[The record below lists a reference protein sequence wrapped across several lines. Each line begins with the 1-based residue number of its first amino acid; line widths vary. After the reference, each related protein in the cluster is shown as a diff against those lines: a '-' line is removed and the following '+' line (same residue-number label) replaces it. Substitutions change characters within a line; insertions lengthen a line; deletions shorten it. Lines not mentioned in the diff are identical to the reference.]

1 MSEQV
6 ETKSRNHASM
16 GVESLIDRLRDEGVG
31 AGRDE
36 SEKIIT
42 EARQKAAM
50 IKQQAQQEAEDIVSS
65 ARKEADAFKAAGKDA
80 LELAARDAHLKLR
93 EVVMNR
99 FNEEVQRLV
108 GKVMAPEPFME
119 KLILQVVG
127 RVRDNTGL
135 DKEDKLSIKLPEDLI
150 NIDDLRKKP
159 EELKEGT
166 MAHFVLSV
174 MASLFKEGISYQ
186 PSGNIN
192 AGLKVYMDEG
202 NVEVDLSDEAISAVL
217 LEHLQPRFRA
227 LLEGVVK

>member
-1 MSEQV
+1 MSEKV
-6 ETKSRNHASM
+6 ESKSSSHTSM
-16 GVESLIDRLRDEGVG
+16 GVESLINRLRDEGVG
-31 AGRDE
+31 VGQAE

-42 EARQKAAM
+42 EARKKSALL
-50 IKQQAQQEAEDIVSS
+50 KQQARQEAEEIIST
-65 ARKEADAFKAAGKDA
+65 ARKEADALKVAGHDA
-80 LELAARDAHLKLR
+80 LMLAGRDAHLKLR

-108 GKVMAPEPFME
+108 GSVMAPEPFME

-127 RVRDNTGL
+127 RVRDQTGL
-135 DKEDKLSIKLPEDLI
+135 DKEDKLRIELPEDLI
-150 NIDDLRKKP
+150 NIDDLRKNP

-166 MAHFVLSV
+166 MAHFVLSI
-174 MASLFKEGISYQ
+174 MASLLKEGISYQ

-192 AGLKVYMDEG
+192 AGLKVYLDEG
-202 NVEVDLSDEAISAVL
+202 SVEVDLSDEAISAVL

>member
-1 MSEQV
+1 MSEKV
-6 ETKSRNHASM
+6 ETKSSNHASI
-16 GVESLIDRLRDEGVG
+16 GVESLISRLRDEGVG
-31 AGRDE
+31 AGQAE
-36 SEKIIT
+36 SDKIIT
-42 EARQKAAM
+42 EAKKKAAS
-50 IKQQAQQEAEDIVSS
+50 IKKQAQQEAEQIIST
-65 ARKEADAFKAAGKDA
+65 ARKEADAFKSAGNDA
-80 LELAARDAHLKLR
+80 LVLAGRDAHLKLR

-108 GKVMAPEPFME
+108 GNVMTPEPFME

-127 RVRDNTGL
+127 RVRDQSGL
-135 DKEDKLSIKLPEDLI
+135 DKEDKLSIQLPEELI
-150 NIDDLRKKP
+150 NIDDLRKNP

-166 MAHFVLSV
+166 MAHFVLSI
-174 MASLFKEGISYQ
+174 MASLLKEGISYQ

-192 AGLKVYMDEG
+192 AGLKVYLDDG

>member
-1 MSEQV
+1 MSEK
-6 ETKSRNHASM
+6 EKTLSSDHASI
-16 GVESLIDRLRDEGVG
+16 GVEALINRLRDQGVG
-31 AGRDE
+31 AGQAE
-36 SEKIIT
+36 SEKIIS

-50 IKQQAQQEAEDIVSS
+50 IKQQAQQEAEEIVSG
-65 ARKEADAFKAAGKDA
+65 ARKDAESFKAAGRDA

-93 EVVMNR
+93 EVVMTR
-99 FNEEVQRLV
+99 FSEEVQRLV

-127 RVRDNTGL
+127 RVRDESGMN
-135 DKEDKLSIKLPEDLI
+135 KQDKLNIKLPEDLI
-150 NIDDLRKKP
+150 NIDDLRKNP

-186 PSGNIN
+186 PSGKIN
-192 AGLKVYMDEG
+192 AGLKVYMNDG

-217 LEHLQPRFRA
+217 MEHLQPRFRA

>member
-1 MSEQV
+1 MSEKV
-6 ETKSRNHASM
+6 ETKSSNHASI
-16 GVESLIDRLRDEGVG
+16 GVESLISRLRDEGVG
-31 AGRDE
+31 AGQAE
-36 SEKIIT
+36 SDKIIT
-42 EARQKAAM
+42 EAKKKAAS
-50 IKQQAQQEAEDIVSS
+50 IKKQAQQEAEQIVST
-65 ARKEADAFKAAGKDA
+65 ARKEADAFKSAGNDA
-80 LELAARDAHLKLR
+80 LVLAGRDAHLKLR

-108 GKVMAPEPFME
+108 GNVMTPEPFME

-127 RVRDNTGL
+127 RVRDQSGL
-135 DKEDKLSIKLPEDLI
+135 DKEDKLSIQLPEELI
-150 NIDDLRKKP
+150 NIDDLRKNP

-166 MAHFVLSV
+166 MAHFVLSI
-174 MASLFKEGISYQ
+174 MASLLKEGISYQ

-192 AGLKVYMDEG
+192 AGLKVYLDDG